1 MVWPVSWITLC
12 TIFTTCSAFDLLP
25 HLRIVSVASDSS
37 SAVTAGFRNFMMP
50 TVSPFDLFSFL
61 KNTPNLAL
69 ITVPKIK
76 VCASFAWYM
85 RLMTLTGGT
94 PEAGLTATPSFK
106 DRLRQTR
113 TRRSGSAQYLAQ
125 PHKANTQKWM
135 SLAYSGGYRWKALC
149 KRGQRTRR
157 RRERTVT
164 RNTHTGIPKK
174 RSPPPPQAQRRRRV
188 TERQNRIYHTRH
200 FHRLQREVNREEG
213 VQISTTTKR
222 RNIHDDVSIPP
233 PPPVRAGVRGVD
245 GEGVETR
252 DGRCATRRFSRS

>member
-106 DRLRQTR
+106 DRLIPPASSSSMLMFRFDANAVHPPSYDR
-113 TRRSGSAQYLAQ
+113 TNPQ
-125 PHKANTQKWM
+125 
-135 SLAYSGGYRWKALC
+135 
-149 KRGQRTRR
+149 
-157 RRERTVT
+157 E
-164 RNTHTGIPKK
+164 HTI
-174 RSPPPPQAQRRRRV
+174 SPPHESFLALATANAQM
-188 TERQNRIYHTRH
+188 
-200 FHRLQREVNREEG
+200 
-213 VQISTTTKR
+213 
-222 RNIHDDVSIPP
+222 
-233 PPPVRAGVRGVD
+233 
-245 GEGVETR
+245 
-252 DGRCATRRFSRS
+252 